1 MTQYGLHKKIR
12 PVNRLDLGTSG
23 IVIFAKCSYI
33 HECLSLQMKD
43 NLFKKQY
50 LALVYGNLSNR
61 NGVINLPI
69 GRKNG
74 SIIERTIDYEN
85 GKNSITNYEVICYDS
100 KSDCSLIRCN
110 LVTGRTHQIRVHFS
124 AIGHP
129 LAGDTLYGNSN
140 CIFNRLML
148 HCSKLEFFHPVTN
161 KKIIIESL
169 DNFNII

>member
-1 MTQYGLHKKIR
+1 MHKKIR

-23 IVIFAKCSYI
+23 IVVFAKCAYI
-33 HECLSLQMKD
+33 HECLSLKMKN

-50 LALVYGNLSNR
+50 FALVYGNLPNR
-61 NGVINLPI
+61 TGVIDLPI

>member
-1 MTQYGLHKKIR
+1 M
-12 PVNRLDLGTSG
+12 V
-23 IVIFAKCSYI
+23 FAKCAYI
-33 HECLSLQMKD
+33 HECLSLQMKN

-50 LALVYGNLSNR
+50 FALVYGNLPNR
-61 NGVINLPI
+61 TGVIDLPI

-74 SIIERTIDYEN
+74 SIIERNIDYEN

-100 KSDCSLIRCN
+100 KSDCSLVRCN

-140 CIFNRLML
+140 SNCY
-148 HCSKLEFFHPVTN
+148 
-161 KKIIIESL
+161 
-169 DNFNII
+169 